1 MTDLDLERLGDVWR
15 QEPDPRELEELR
27 RTAETVRRRAR
38 WLQVLDIVVAIAVAG
53 VVLWLTLM
61 NPAIDTVLVG
71 GGAILFLLI
80 SQIRSRRF
88 RQRELRSLTGSAEQM
103 LDQSIDRVRATLKR
117 ARALLIA
124 MPPGFLLGMLVAYVS
139 DLRSG
144 GEVARRIEA
153 YSALGT
159 IFQVVAIAA
168 VIFGVIHFVRTLVRS
183 RRELE
188 RLCALREAYR
198 EEGDATNAG

>member
-1 MTDLDLERLGDVWR
+1 
-15 QEPDPRELEELR
+15 
-27 RTAETVRRRAR
+27 
-38 WLQVLDIVVAIAVAG
+38 
-53 VVLWLTLM
+53 
-61 NPAIDTVLVG
+61 
-71 GGAILFLLI
+71 
-80 SQIRSRRF
+80 
-88 RQRELRSLTGSAEQM
+88 M